1 MSENLCENLLENLR
15 EKGVKK
21 KTVVEQ
27 SDGTFFHTIFAPRIS
42 GNIDPET
49 QQKKHHSE
57 PFASCPWANVFFS
70 YVFRAPGGSTK
81 GE

>member
-1 MSENLCENLLENLR
+1 MSETLCENLLENLR

-21 KTVVEQ
+21 RLWLNKVMVH
-27 SDGTFFHTIFAPRIS
+27 FFTQFSR
-42 GNIDPET
+42 PEFLEILIRKRK
-49 QQKKHHSE
+49 KKHHSE